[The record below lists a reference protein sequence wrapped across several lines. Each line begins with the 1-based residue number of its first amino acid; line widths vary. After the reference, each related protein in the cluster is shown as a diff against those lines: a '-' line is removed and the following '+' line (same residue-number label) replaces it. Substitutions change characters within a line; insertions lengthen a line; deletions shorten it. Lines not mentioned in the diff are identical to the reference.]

1 MNKMSN
7 SPYIFIVE
15 DNRFYANI
23 LAEELQAAKFSHV
36 ETYKSGEDCLGNLS
50 KNPDIVILDYCLGK
64 LNGLEVL
71 KQIKLTHPNV
81 QVIFLSAQEKLEVAI
96 QALKFGAY
104 DYVEKNDNAMKR
116 VKTMISRI
124 SNYNELLKETNE
136 LKRLKYVMAAC
147 AVVGISLLTYFMY
160 R

>member
-1 MNKMSN
+1 MMSN

-23 LAEELQAAKFSHV
+23 LAEELQAAKFNHV
-36 ETYKSGEDCLGNLS
+36 ETFKSGEDCLGNLS
-50 KNPDIVILDYCLGK
+50 KNPDIIILDYCLGK
-64 LNGLEVL
+64 INGLDVL
-71 KQIKLTHPNV
+71 KQVKLTHPNI
-81 QVIFLSAQEKLEVAI
+81 QVIFLSAQEKLDVAI

-116 VKTMISRI
+116 VKAMIKRI
-124 SNYNELLKETNE
+124 ATYNNLLQETNDI
-136 LKRLKYVMAAC
+136 KRMKYIMAIC
-147 AVVGISLLTYFMY
+147 AVVGVSILTFLMY

>member
-1 MNKMSN
+1 MSS

-23 LAEELQAAKFSHV
+23 LAEELQAAKFNNI

-50 KNPDIVILDYCLGK
+50 KNPDIIILDYCLGK
-64 LNGLEVL
+64 LNGLDVL
-71 KQIKLTHPNV
+71 KQVKLTHPNI
-81 QVIFLSAQEKLEVAI
+81 QVIFLSAQEKLDIAI

-116 VKTMISRI
+116 VKVMISRI
-124 SNYNELLKETNE
+124 ATYNELLKETNDM
-136 LKRLKYVMAAC
+136 KRMKYVIALC
-147 AVVGISLLTYFMY
+147 AVVGISVLTYFMY
-160 R
+160 K

>member
-1 MNKMSN
+1 MSN

-23 LAEELQAAKFSHV
+23 LAEELQAAKFNHV
-36 ETYKSGEDCLGNLS
+36 ETFKSGEDCLGNLS
-50 KNPDIVILDYCLGK
+50 KNPDIIILDYCLGK
-64 LNGLEVL
+64 INGLDVL
-71 KQIKLTHPNV
+71 KQVKLTHPNI
-81 QVIFLSAQEKLEVAI
+81 QVIFLSAQEKLDVAI

-116 VKTMISRI
+116 VKAMIKRI
-124 SNYNELLKETNE
+124 ATYNNLLQETNDI
-136 LKRLKYVMAAC
+136 KRMKYIMAIC
-147 AVVGISLLTYFMY
+147 AVVGVSILTFLMY